1 MERLSHASQKPPRSH
16 GAGEAALMEAA
27 AVTAARQAHAA
38 ATLDE
43 RFALAE
49 LAQSL
54 FDEATRCRLS

>member
-1 MERLSHASQKPPRSH
+1 
-16 GAGEAALMEAA
+16 MEAA

-38 ATLDE
+38 DTLAE